1 VAAGPSETLQGIL
14 EALELCMPCIPV
26 TLCRC
31 LRSLLRSENLLAD
44 IETASFPRTG
54 IKISGLFKLPRNGL
68 TRPPFPCGFVEDGI
82 G

>member
-31 LRSLLRSENLLAD
+31 LRSPVQIRVSA
-44 IETASFPRTG
+44 R
-54 IKISGLFKLPRNGL
+54 
-68 TRPPFPCGFVEDGI
+68 DG
-82 G
+82 